1 MNEIMPFQ
9 YEGNQVRTVIIE
21 SEPWFVA
28 RDVCNIL
35 ELGDTGRAVSRL
47 EEDECTRI
55 EIDHPQNAE
64 KTLEVYAV
72 NEPGLYSLILGSRK
86 QEAKTF
92 KRWVIHEVLPAIRRD
107 GMYSMIP
114 KTYPEALRA
123 LADETEKRQ
132 AIEAQIATMLP
143 KAEFFDAVADSKDAF
158 DIGSAAKVLNMGIGR
173 NRLFEF
179 LRDKQVLMDNNQ
191 PYQTYV
197 DRGYF
202 RTIEQKYNKPDGST
216 QINIKTL
223 VYQKGLDFIRKLLS
237 SQSA

>member
-1 MNEIMPFQ
+1 MNQIMPFQ
-9 YEGNQVRTVIIE
+9 YDGNQVRTVLIDGQ
-21 SEPWFVA
+21 PWFA
-28 RDVCNIL
+28 AKDVCDIL
-35 ELGDTGRAVSRL
+35 EITWSGSKTLANISEKHKGLVSFTTPGGNQELWAV
-47 EEDECTRI
+47 DEAGLYKLIMRSNKP
-55 EIDHPQNAE
+55 EAE
-64 KTLEVYAV
+64 KF
-72 NEPGLYSLILGSRK
+72 
-86 QEAKTF
+86 QD
-92 KRWVIHEVLPAIRRD
+92 WVTEEVLPTIRRD
-107 GMYSMIP
+107 GIYAMIP

-132 AIEAQIATMLP
+132 AIEAQVAVMLP
-143 KAEFFDAVADSKDAF
+143 KAEFFDQVADSKDAF

>member
-1 MNEIMPFQ
+1 MNQIMPFQ
-9 YEGNQVRTVIIE
+9 YDGNQVRTVLIDGQ
-21 SEPWFVA
+21 PWFA
-28 RDVCNIL
+28 AKDVCDIL
-35 ELGDTGRAVSRL
+35 EITWSGSKTLANISEKHKGLVNFTTPGGNQELWAV
-47 EEDECTRI
+47 DEAGLYKLIMRSNKP
-55 EIDHPQNAE
+55 EAE
-64 KTLEVYAV
+64 KF
-72 NEPGLYSLILGSRK
+72 
-86 QEAKTF
+86 QD
-92 KRWVIHEVLPAIRRD
+92 WVTEEVLPTIRRD
-107 GMYSMIP
+107 GIYAMIP

-132 AIEAQIATMLP
+132 AIEAQVAAMLP
-143 KAEFFDAVADSKDAF
+143 KAEFFDQVADSKDAF

-191 PYQTYV
+191 PYQKYV

-237 SQSA
+237 QPA

>member
-1 MNEIMPFQ
+1 MNQLPQIFNNPKFGQIRTIEI
-9 YEGNQVRTVIIE
+9 EGKIF
-21 SEPWFVA
+21 FVA
-28 RDVCNIL
+28 SDIAKA
-35 ELGDTGRAVSRL
+35 LGYQNPSKAIS
-47 EEDECTRI
+47 
-55 EIDHPQNAE
+55 DHCKGVTKRYIPTN
-64 KTLEVYAV
+64 
-72 NEPGLYSLILGSRK
+72 GGK
-86 QEAKTF
+86 QEMNVIPEGDIYRLAAKSELPGAEEF
-92 KRWVIHEVLPAIRRD
+92 ESWVFDEVLPAIRRD
-107 GMYSMIP
+107 GMYSLIP

-123 LADETEKRQ
+123 YADEVEKRQ
-132 AIEAQIATMLP
+132 LAESQIAIMAP

-158 DIGSAAKVLNMGIGR
+158 DIGSAAKVLNVGIGR

-191 PYQTYV
+191 PYQKYV

-237 SQSA
+237 QPA